1 MPNRIAKR
9 KAKLDRIVAGNE
21 VFHNIYN
28 VEYHETSKY
37 KYNQAKR
44 ERKVTK
50 LVQSSSENIT
60 SDGRKV
66 AVRLSKKLQDVKPTT
81 IKRKRASTKTTVV
94 DGVTRITK
102 RHSIKYTQ
110 ADVEAFR
117 KRKMWQDAQHT
128 REGQRKRDPNA
139 AGGWRS

>member
-1 MPNRIAKR
+1 MPNRVAKR
-9 KAKLDRIVAGNE
+9 KAKLDRVVAGNE
-21 VFHNIYN
+21 VFHNIFN
-28 VEYHETSKY
+28 VEYYETSKY

-60 SDGRKV
+60 SGGRKV
-66 AVRLSKKLQDVKPTT
+66 AVRLSKQLQDVKPTT
-81 IKRKRASTKTTVV
+81 IKRKRASTKTTLV

-102 RHSIKYTQ
+102 RHNIKFTQ
-110 ADVEAFR
+110 ADVIAHQN
-117 KRKMWQDAQHT
+117 RKMWNDVSIAKDDVV
-128 REGQRKRDPNA
+128 KRANA

>member
-1 MPNRIAKR
+1 MPNRVAKR
-9 KAKLDRIVAGNE
+9 KAKLDRVVAGNE

-28 VEYHETSKY
+28 VEYHETRKY

-94 DGVTRITK
+94 DGVTRVTK
-102 RHSIKYTQ
+102 RHSIKYTH

-117 KRKMWQDAQHT
+117 QRKMWNDVSIAKDDVV
-128 REGQRKRDPNA
+128 KRANS

>member
-1 MPNRIAKR
+1 MPNRVAKR
-9 KAKLDRIVAGNE
+9 KAKLDRVVAGNE

-37 KYNQAKR
+37 KYNQAKH
-44 ERKVTK
+44 ERKATK

-66 AVRLSKKLQDVKPTT
+66 AVRLSKQLQDVKPTT

-110 ADVEAFR
+110 ADVIAHQN
-117 KRKMWQDAQHT
+117 RKMWNDVSIAKDDVV
-128 REGQRKRDPNA
+128 KRANA